1 MTTRVILLRE
11 ILDDYAAALS
21 LDSWSLTT
29 EQLRDIIRDLDD
41 IDPLRAAVR
50 GIHRAVEDPGSH
62 PDYHRM
68 VAIRTK
74 HDWPSLW
81 RAIQQAI
88 KEIK

>member
-1 MTTRVILLRE
+1 MTTRVIVLRE
-11 ILDDYAAALS
+11 ILAAYGERAHELG
-21 LDSWSLTT
+21 T
-29 EQLRDIIRDLDD
+29 EELRDIVRDLDD
-41 IDPLRAAVR
+41 IDPLRLAVR
-50 GIHRAVEDPGSH
+50 GIHRAVEDPGSR

-68 VAIRTK
+68 IVIRTK